1 MLNKFAE
8 RLTEIRVENKI
19 SQQKFAKMCNVEQSC
34 VSKWERGAT
43 LPNAEMI
50 VIICKV
56 LHVSADY
63 LLGISDY

>member
-8 RLTEIRVENKI
+8 RLTELRTENNI
-19 SQQKFAKMCNVEQSC
+19 SQRKLAQMCNVEQSC

-50 VIICKV
+50 VTLCV
-56 LHVSADY
+56 ALHVSADD
-63 LLGISDY
+63 LLGITDY